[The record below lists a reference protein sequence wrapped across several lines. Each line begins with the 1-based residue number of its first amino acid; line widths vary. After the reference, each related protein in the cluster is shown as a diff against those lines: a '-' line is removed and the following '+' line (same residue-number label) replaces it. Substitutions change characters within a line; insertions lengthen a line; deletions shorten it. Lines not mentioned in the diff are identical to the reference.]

1 MKIFR
6 VICSVLVILTTSLC
20 IVTAA
25 QNITLRTSDI
35 YLFYFN
41 DSGAVDRIYTD
52 LTNSEMADGIAG
64 FMNSF
69 RPKEFQIYEDTG
81 YDMQGIFESE
91 ESDSM
96 MLVKKWLDIS
106 LIVCLVSLILTA
118 AIWFWLLRE
127 GYKKLL
133 RGRTYIS
140 IALSGVL
147 IAGSFIFVSTHNGRL
162 WLADQIGLVI
172 PEETT
177 TLTILLGNDFISMAD
192 TFYVIIALILLA
204 VSTYVLLRL
213 TRLPRIFY

>member
-6 VICSVLVILTTSLC
+6 VICSVLVVLTTSLC

-41 DSGAVDRIYTD
+41 DSGAVNRIYTD
-52 LTNSEMADGIAG
+52 LTNSEMADGIAA

-69 RPKEFQIYEDTG
+69 RPEEFQIYEDTG
-81 YDMQGIFESE
+81 YDMQGIFEPD

-133 RGRTYIS
+133 RNRSYLS
-140 IALSGVL
+140 IVLSGAL
-147 IAGSFIFVSTHNGRL
+147 IAGSFVFVSTHNGRL
-162 WLADQIGLVI
+162 WLADRIGLVI

-177 TLTILLGNDFISMAD
+177 TLTILLGNDFISMAN

-204 VSTYVLLRL
+204 ISTYAMLRL
-213 TRLPRIFY
+213 TRPPRIFY

>member
-6 VICSVLVILTTSLC
+6 VICSVLVVLTTSLC

-41 DSGAVDRIYTD
+41 DSGAVNRIYTD
-52 LTNSEMADGIAG
+52 LTNSEMADGIAA

-69 RPKEFQIYEDTG
+69 RPEEFQIYEDTG
-81 YDMQGIFESE
+81 YDMQGIFESD

-133 RGRTYIS
+133 RNRSYLS
-140 IALSGVL
+140 IVLSGAL
-147 IAGSFIFVSTHNGRL
+147 IAGSFVFVSTHNGRL
-162 WLADQIGLVI
+162 WLADRIGLVI

-177 TLTILLGNDFISMAD
+177 TLTILLGNDFISMAN

-204 VSTYVLLRL
+204 ISTYAMLRL
-213 TRLPRIFY
+213 TRPPRIFY

>member
-20 IVTAA
+20 MVTAA
-25 QNITLRTSDI
+25 QNITLRTADI

-41 DSGAVDRIYTD
+41 DSGAVDRIYTN
-52 LTNSEMADGIAG
+52 LTNSEMADGIAD

-69 RPKEFQIYEDTG
+69 RPEAFQIYEDTG
-81 YDMQGIFESE
+81 YDMQGIFEPD

-106 LIVCLVSLILTA
+106 LIVCLVSLILTV
-118 AIWFWLLRE
+118 AICCWLLRD

-133 RGRTYIS
+133 RNRTYIS
-140 IALSGVL
+140 VALSGVL

-162 WLADQIGLVI
+162 WLAEQVGLKI

-177 TLTILLGNDFISMAD
+177 TLTILLGNDFISMAN

-213 TRLPRIFY
+213 TRPPRIFY

>member
-6 VICSVLVILTTSLC
+6 VICSVLVVLTTSLC

-41 DSGAVDRIYTD
+41 DSGAVNRIYTD
-52 LTNSEMADGIAG
+52 LTNSEMADGIAA

-69 RPKEFQIYEDTG
+69 RPEEFQIYEDTG
-81 YDMQGIFESE
+81 YDMQGIFETD

-96 MLVKKWLDIS
+96 MLVKKWVDIS

-133 RGRTYIS
+133 RNRSYLS
-140 IALSGVL
+140 IVLSGAL
-147 IAGSFIFVSTHNGRL
+147 IAGSFVFVSTHNGRL
-162 WLADQIGLVI
+162 WLADRIGLVI

-177 TLTILLGNDFISMAD
+177 TLTILLGNDFISMAN

-204 VSTYVLLRL
+204 ISTYAMLRL
-213 TRLPRIFY
+213 TRPPRIFY